1 MAAIDLLITFLMA
14 FIKLL
19 ILSELAWALGFLA
32 LGFFLCGCRL
42 FVCRLNSC
50 ALGVLWAHVFVPDY
64 QCIGF
69 SGRASSMAGA
79 LTELKSS
86 V

>member
-32 LGFFLCGCRL
+32 LGCFVCVVVGVL
-42 FVCRLNSC
+42 FVGLIR
-50 ALGVLWAHVFVPDY
+50 VLWEFCGPMCLFLIINAWVFLVVLPA
-64 QCIGF
+64 
-69 SGRASSMAGA
+69 RLAR
-79 LTELKSS
+79 
-86 V
+86 

>member
-32 LGFFLCGCRL
+32 LGFVFGVVVGFL
-42 FVCRLNSC
+42 F
-50 ALGVLWAHVFVPDY
+50 LGLIRVLWEFCGPML
-64 QCIGF
+64 F
-69 SGRASSMAGA
+69 S
-79 LTELKSS
+79 
-86 V
+86 